1 MTATDPPHPTAASPV
16 LTEREVALARV
27 LLAADPAWWSCPA
40 LATAAEVPPRTARH
54 VLARMADQGV
64 VEWQPAHP
72 GPRYRVADRE
82 AVVARVNRAVEVL
95 GLD

>member
-16 LTEREVALARV
+16 LTEREVTLARA
-27 LLAADPAWWSCPA
+27 LLAADPAWQPCPV
-40 LATAAEVPPRTARH
+40 LAAAAGIPPRTARH

-72 GPRYRVADRE
+72 GPRYRVADRQ
-82 AVVARVNRAVEVL
+82 ALAGRVDRAVEVL
-95 GLD
+95 GLA